1 MVAVMVSSAW
11 CLSRLKQR
19 SMRLPG
25 RAVGRR
31 LVGGRRGSL
40 RGAACGLVV
49 AFGAGESDSPV
60 TQCLPGAGVR
70 VGLVREHYLGPP
82 VRITRIGSPRP
93 STGEWTLVLGPPRE
107 RPSHSPSTA
116 VASTP
121 GVQPPFPG
129 ASGMLVCPGHRGV
142 HADNPLHVTD
152 RVVLD
157 GHASR
162 SRCQVPSA
170 VFHGPYRSG
179 RSRHGRCAASPR
191 SH

>member
-1 MVAVMVSSAW
+1 MAGARN
-11 CLSRLKQR
+11 CLSRLTLR
-19 SMRLPG
+19 STTLRLRVELWG
-25 RAVGRR
+25 EGWWAAAVRAC
-31 LVGGRRGSL
+31 

-93 STGEWTLVLGPPRE
+93 STGEWALVLGPPRE

-116 VASTP
+116 IASTP
-121 GVQPPFPG
+121 GGQPAFPR
-129 ASGMLVCPGHRGV
+129 ASGMLVRPGHRGV